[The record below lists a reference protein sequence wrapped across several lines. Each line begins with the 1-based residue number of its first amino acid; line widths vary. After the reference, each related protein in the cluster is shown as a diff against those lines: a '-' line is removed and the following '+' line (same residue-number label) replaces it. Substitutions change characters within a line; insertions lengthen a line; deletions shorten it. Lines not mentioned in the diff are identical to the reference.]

1 MALYSSPTTA
11 VEPTNQVDT
20 NSKRICTTSPHSYPT
35 PTNPTVAPPNTQFS
49 KSTLESSMLAPS
61 PFTQFHSWFSA
72 ATAASVPSPETTV
85 LSTASHPSGRVSAR
99 VVYLK
104 ELDPT
109 GFILYS
115 NFGTS
120 RKAADLR
127 TNSWAALTFFWR
139 EQERQVRVE
148 GLAERLSVDESQVY
162 FNTRIRGSRIGAWA
176 SEQSSVLKDR
186 KELEMRVAE
195 VEEWFRGRDEIPV
208 PTFWGGLRIRPVLVE
223 FWQGRENRLHDRF
236 VYTREDVESEEWE
249 VERLSP

>member
-1 MALYSSPTTA
+1 M
-11 VEPTNQVDT
+11 
-20 NSKRICTTSPHSYPT
+20 
-35 PTNPTVAPPNTQFS
+35 
-49 KSTLESSMLAPS
+49 
-61 PFTQFHSWFSA
+61 
-72 ATAASVPSPETTV
+72 
-85 LSTASHPSGRVSAR
+85 
-99 VVYLK
+99 
-104 ELDPT
+104 
-109 GFILYS
+109 
-115 NFGTS
+115 
-120 RKAADLR
+120 
-127 TNSWAALTFFWR
+127 
-139 EQERQVRVE
+139 
-148 GLAERLSVDESQVY
+148 Y